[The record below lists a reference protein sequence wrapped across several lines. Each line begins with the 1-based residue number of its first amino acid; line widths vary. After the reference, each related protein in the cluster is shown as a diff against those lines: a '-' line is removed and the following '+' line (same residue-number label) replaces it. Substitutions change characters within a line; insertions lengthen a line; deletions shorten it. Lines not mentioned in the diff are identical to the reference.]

1 VKITVIAID
10 QDEVALVRGT
20 SALGWRGKFGC
31 PLVVGEVVFIP
42 ARGLEDNLR
51 AGNHIQA
58 ETGYEEISRF
68 TMNSS
73 PAESMQPLELRG
85 DYLIRGL
92 VVHVAPEGMIRVSV
106 RGLEF
111 AIERRELEGADPR
124 VGDHVEFCLHGLSL
138 WDTGE

>member
-1 VKITVIAID
+1 VKITVIAVD

-20 SALGWRGKFGC
+20 SALGWRGRFGC

-58 ETGYEEISRF
+58 ETGHEEISHF
-68 TMNSS
+68 KVNATA
-73 PAESMQPLELRG
+73 AESMQPLELRG
-85 DYLIRGL
+85 DYLVRGL
-92 VVHVAPEGMIRVSV
+92 VVHVAPQGMIRVSV

-111 AIERRELEGADPR
+111 ALERDELGGANPKN
-124 VGDHVEFCLHGLSL
+124 GDHVEFHLHGLSL